1 MPKKEV
7 SMNIIKKKFA
17 YLFAMGVFVLGISSS
32 IPVFAASSSN
42 IHQREYMTLWVKTDG
57 GNLNV
62 REDAS
67 LSAKIVG
74 KLKNGTRIS
83 GWSVFGKE
91 ADGYSWTHVTAPDIN
106 GVEIWGWVVDD
117 YLTGVEPKN
126 NQINSFSADVG

>member
-1 MPKKEV
+1 M
-7 SMNIIKKKFA
+7 
-17 YLFAMGVFVLGISSS
+17 VFHLISEQYVPFLEQETHVAFL
-32 IPVFAASSSN
+32 IM
-42 IHQREYMTLWVKTDG
+42 I
-57 GNLNV
+57 
-62 REDAS
+62 
-67 LSAKIVG
+67 G

>member
-1 MPKKEV
+1 
-7 SMNIIKKKFA
+7 MNIIKKKFA

-42 IHQREYMTLWVKTDG
+42 SIIHQREYMTLWVKTDG

-83 GWSVFGKE
+83 GWRQM
-91 ADGYSWTHVTAPDIN
+91 DIH
-106 GVEIWGWVVDD
+106 GH
-117 YLTGVEPKN
+117 T
-126 NQINSFSADVG
+126 

>member
-42 IHQREYMTLWVKTDG
+42 SIIHKREYMTLWVKTDG

-74 KLKNGTRIS
+74 KLKNVNITVRQSRQS
-83 GWSVFGKE
+83 GV
-91 ADGYSWTHVTAPDIN
+91 ARATCPD
-106 GVEIWGWVVDD
+106 
-117 YLTGVEPKN
+117 
-126 NQINSFSADVG
+126 

>member
-1 MPKKEV
+1 
-7 SMNIIKKKFA
+7 MNIIKKKFA

-42 IHQREYMTLWVKTDG
+42 SIIHKREYMTLWVKTDG

-83 GWSVFGKE
+83 GCSVFGKE

>member
-1 MPKKEV
+1 MLL
-7 SMNIIKKKFA
+7 
-17 YLFAMGVFVLGISSS
+17 YL
-32 IPVFAASSSN
+32 
-42 IHQREYMTLWVKTDG
+42 Q
-57 GNLNV
+57 
-62 REDAS
+62 
-67 LSAKIVG
+67 KIVG

>member
-1 MPKKEV
+1 
-7 SMNIIKKKFA
+7 MNIIKKKFA

-42 IHQREYMTLWVKTDG
+42 SIIHQREYMTLWVKTDG

-74 KLKNGTRIS
+74 KLVNVKYC
-83 GWSVFGKE
+83 
-91 ADGYSWTHVTAPDIN
+91 AYP
-106 GVEIWGWVVDD
+106 
-117 YLTGVEPKN
+117 
-126 NQINSFSADVG
+126 

>member
-1 MPKKEV
+1 
-7 SMNIIKKKFA
+7 MNIIKKKFA

-42 IHQREYMTLWVKTDG
+42 SIIHKREYMTLWVKTDG

-74 KLKNGTRIS
+74 KLIDIKKKDAIS
-83 GWSVFGKE
+83 VNTETLPVKM
-91 ADGYSWTHVTAPDIN
+91 
-106 GVEIWGWVVDD
+106 
-117 YLTGVEPKN
+117 
-126 NQINSFSADVG
+126 FSNIIMHTLIRE

>member
-1 MPKKEV
+1 M
-7 SMNIIKKKFA
+7 S
-17 YLFAMGVFVLGISSS
+17 
-32 IPVFAASSSN
+32 
-42 IHQREYMTLWVKTDG
+42 LWGKTDG

>member
-1 MPKKEV
+1 
-7 SMNIIKKKFA
+7 MNIIKKKFA

-42 IHQREYMTLWVKTDG
+42 SIIHKREYMTLWVKTDG

-74 KLKNGTRIS
+74 KLIDIKKKDAIS
-83 GWSVFGKE
+83 V
-91 ADGYSWTHVTAPDIN
+91 N
-106 GVEIWGWVVDD
+106 GV
-117 YLTGVEPKN
+117 
-126 NQINSFSADVG
+126 FSEKRQMDIHGHT

>member
-1 MPKKEV
+1 
-7 SMNIIKKKFA
+7 MNIIKKKFA

-42 IHQREYMTLWVKTDG
+42 SIIHKREYMTLWVKTDG

-74 KLKNGTRIS
+74 KLKK
-83 GWSVFGKE
+83 W
-91 ADGYSWTHVTAPDIN
+91 
-106 GVEIWGWVVDD
+106 
-117 YLTGVEPKN
+117 
-126 NQINSFSADVG
+126 NSY

>member
-1 MPKKEV
+1 
-7 SMNIIKKKFA
+7 MNIIKKKFA

-42 IHQREYMTLWVKTDG
+42 SIIHKREYMTLWVKTDG

-91 ADGYSWTHVTAPDIN
+91 ADLGM
-106 GVEIWGWVVDD
+106 GCR
-117 YLTGVEPKN
+117 
-126 NQINSFSADVG
+126 

>member
-1 MPKKEV
+1 
-7 SMNIIKKKFA
+7 MNIIKKKFA

-42 IHQREYMTLWVKTDG
+42 SIIHKREYMTLWVKTDG

-74 KLKNGTRIS
+74 KLKIS
-83 GWSVFGKE
+83 IGQTLSRLSPRATPCKQL
-91 ADGYSWTHVTAPDIN
+91 SLHTAFHGISL
-106 GVEIWGWVVDD
+106 
-117 YLTGVEPKN
+117 YC
-126 NQINSFSADVG
+126 